1 MTTTLRNKLSEI
13 KNCYSWRILHGF
25 QWFVFSKSML
35 GLFQF
40 AELTEVIRQRDD
52 KKFIELLNK
61 IGTGNVDEDVQK

>member
-1 MTTTLRNKLSEI
+1 
-13 KNCYSWRILHGF
+13 
-25 QWFVFSKSML
+25 ML